1 MASESAQKSTI
12 PQVQITIYY
21 HFLSIFRPPPPP
33 NRKKTLETGNVE
45 GPQEPPI
52 RPALGIK
59 RRLSSSDEDD
69 LQYLDDIE
77 LENDKK

>member
-1 MASESAQKSTI
+1 MVMI
-12 PQVQITIYY
+12 LNIN
-21 HFLSIFRPPPPP
+21 FLLLFRPPPPP

-52 RPALGIK
+52 RPALGNK

-69 LQYLDDIE
+69 LDYLDDLE

>member
-1 MASESAQKSTI
+1 MI
-12 PQVQITIYY
+12 LNIN
-21 HFLSIFRPPPPP
+21 FLLLFRPPPPP

-52 RPALGIK
+52 RPALGNK

-69 LQYLDDIE
+69 SNLDYLDDLE
-77 LENDKK
+77 LGTDKK